1 MIIPVLHR
9 ILIRQD
15 KLEDKDE
22 HFSRAKKSGIFIP
35 MEEHAREQAA
45 VDSGEVLAI
54 GSTAFKDFGTES
66 PIQVGDSIV
75 YARHAGKEVEDPE
88 TGEKLVC
95 LNDEDVVAILK
106 VKEPEIG

>member
-35 MEEHAREQAA
+35 TMDEHAREQAA
-45 VDSGEVLAI
+45 VDSGTVLAI
-54 GSTAFKDFGTES
+54 GATAFKDFGTES
-66 PIQVGDSIV
+66 PIKVGDTIV
-75 YARHAGKEVEDPE
+75 FARHAGKTVVDPE
-88 TGEKLVC
+88 SGEKLTC

-106 VKEPEIG
+106 EGA